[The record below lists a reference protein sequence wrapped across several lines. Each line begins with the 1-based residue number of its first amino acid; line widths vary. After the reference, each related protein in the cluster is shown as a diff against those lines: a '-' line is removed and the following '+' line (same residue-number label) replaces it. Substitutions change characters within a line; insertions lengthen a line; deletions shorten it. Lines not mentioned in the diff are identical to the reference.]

1 MLQDRERDLVLQMS
15 KLNDISIQI
24 ELQDIGQSA
33 MLVLNGE
40 RTHPG
45 RVRALPLTPG
55 TRPVGM
61 DYCL

>member
-1 MLQDRERDLVLQMS
+1 MLQMS
-15 KLNDISIQI
+15 KINDICIQI
-24 ELQDIGQSA
+24 ELQDVGWGA

-61 DYCL
+61 D

>member
-1 MLQDRERDLVLQMS
+1 MLQMG
-15 KLNDISIQI
+15 KLNEIRIQI

-33 MLVLNGE
+33 MLVLNGQ